1 MSQSSFDSGNI
12 TELLSGRMCLH
23 SLHLKSQLNLVYFI
37 KFLMLKTFN
46 PLTTND
52 WGSFDKGALCV
63 CVFTSIHREGFIC
76 LGLEFQVTDV
86 VLKTFLSSAKSLLCY
101 FSMKH

>member
-1 MSQSSFDSGNI
+1 MSQSSFDSSNI
-12 TELLSGRMCLH
+12 TELLSGRMCIH
-23 SLHLKSQLNLVYFI
+23 SSHLKSQLNLVYFI

-63 CVFTSIHREGFIC
+63 CVCLRPFT
-76 LGLEFQVTDV
+76 V
-86 VLKTFLSSAKSLLCY
+86 KASSVWGWNSR
-101 FSMKH
+101 